1 MKKLTKKSLEE
12 LAQVMPVLSEIEMRE
27 CIGGD
32 VIHMLADGHIIGIT
46 QTDDAQDVVSVFNP
60 DYSGSKVDI
69 KVPIGTTFYREEKD
83 GVTGNFVFAN
93 MSGTFEEQK
102 EFFESL
108 SDMTNVEW
116 GFAGN
121 SEQEN
126 AGGLIFTSHLENH
139 LDGSTAFI
147 NGFNSLYHSHSGSG
161 VASSTDEETRSNFEE
176 YGYEDFQIYVS
187 DKNGEGK
194 GQYYSY

>member
-1 MKKLTKKSLEE
+1 MKTLTKNSIEE
-12 LAQVMPVLSEIEMRE
+12 LAQVMPTLSEVEMRE
-27 CIGGD
+27 YVGGD
-32 VIHMLADGHIIGIT
+32 VIHMLSDGHIISIT
-46 QTDDAQDVVSVFNP
+46 KTNDAQDVVSVFNP
-60 DYSGSKVDI
+60 YYHGSKVNI
-69 KVPIGTTFYREEKD
+69 KVPVGTTFYREEQD

-121 SEQEN
+121 SEDEN
-126 AGGLIFTSHLENH
+126 AGSLIFTSHLENH
-139 LDGSTAFI
+139 LNGSTAFK
-147 NGFNSLYHSHSGSG
+147 NGFNSLYHSHSESG
-161 VASSTDEETRSNFEE
+161 VASPTDEETRSNFER
-176 YGYEDFQIYVS
+176 YGYEDFQIYIS